1 MSKYFHGVIAKV
13 FRDLIQ
19 ATFDI
24 YSYKYFFFIN
34 PISLGI
40 LHKFLLGKHIKRTT
54 YENQFVGL
62 GWMSTQISFCLLRL
76 KLKSRNFNININQNS
91 KGVLLHKCV
100 VSSLFPTYYQWI
112 ITHILTT
119 KLVHDYITV
128 QARHMMAH
136 VSVNKISTM
145 HSVGTKTDCLLFRIS
160 EAASIP

>member
-1 MSKYFHGVIAKV
+1 
-13 FRDLIQ
+13 
-19 ATFDI
+19 
-24 YSYKYFFFIN
+24 
-34 PISLGI
+34 
-40 LHKFLLGKHIKRTT
+40 
-54 YENQFVGL
+54 
-62 GWMSTQISFCLLRL
+62 MSTQISFCLLRL

-136 VSVNKISTM
+136 VSVNKLSTM